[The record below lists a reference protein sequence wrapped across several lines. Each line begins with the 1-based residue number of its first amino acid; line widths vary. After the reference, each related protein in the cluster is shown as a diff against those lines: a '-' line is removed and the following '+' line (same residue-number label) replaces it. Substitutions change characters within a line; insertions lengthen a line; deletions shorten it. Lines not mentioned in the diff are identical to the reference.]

1 MCDFLNAMVN
11 SIVFCCFNIFLD
23 AEDFMGEEISSWV
36 IYLQL
41 AMVLIS
47 WIRFLSFFLVIS
59 AISRLIMT
67 LIKMLVSCFTFL
79 FIVICYLILMTPIFF
94 ILFQET
100 TTACIDPL
108 RTLIFLYDSYLGVFA
123 YE

>member
-1 MCDFLNAMVN
+1 
-11 SIVFCCFNIFLD
+11 
-23 AEDFMGEEISSWV
+23 
-36 IYLQL
+36 
-41 AMVLIS
+41 
-47 WIRFLSFFLVIS
+47 
-59 AISRLIMT
+59 
-67 LIKMLVSCFTFL
+67 MLVSCFTFL

-108 RTLIFLYDSYLGVFA
+108 RTLIFLYDSYLGVFT